1 MKRGAMIGCYLNWSL
16 DDALQSVA
24 EAGAEVIELGT
35 WGRQVAL
42 EYSLDDLLASSRKR
56 SELLARLDGFG
67 LAPSSISC
75 HGNALHPNDAIR
87 LEQQALFGDTV
98 RLANLLQIDTV
109 VDFSGCPGDNPD
121 AKYPNW
127 VTCAWPDD
135 YPEILAWQW
144 NERIIP
150 YWTETA
156 KMLESEGVR
165 VAIEM
170 HPGMAVY
177 NPRDLLRLREASG
190 PAVGA
195 NLDPSHLFWQ
205 QIDVIG
211 AIRYLGDAI
220 YHVHMKDSQV
230 RSHRTAAVGV
240 LDTTP
245 FRDWE
250 QRGWLYRT
258 VGHGHS
264 REFWAQ
270 FLTTLKEVGYAGPLS
285 VEHEDV
291 LIHVEEGMRQALALM
306 KEVAPTRP
314 EINRWWES

>member
-1 MKRGAMIGCYLNWSL
+1 MKRGAMVGCYTHSTL
-16 DDALQSVA
+16 DEALQSLSQ
-24 EAGAEVIELGT
+24 AGAEVVELST
-35 WGRQVAL
+35 WGRRVAMD
-42 EYSLDDLLASSRKR
+42 YTLDDLLASPVTRK
-56 SELLARLDGFG
+56 ELTNRLESHG
-67 LAPSSISC
+67 LVASSISC

-87 LEQQALFGDTV
+87 NEQQTLFKDSV
-98 RLANLLQIDTV
+98 RLANLLELDTV

-135 YPEILAWQW
+135 YPEILTWQW

-150 YWTETA
+150 YWAATVEFLA
-156 KMLESEGVR
+156 REGVR
-165 VAIEM
+165 AALEM

-177 NPRDLLRLREASG
+177 NPRDLLRLREAVG
-190 PAVGA
+190 PNVGA

-220 YHVHMKDSQV
+220 YHVHMKDSEV
-230 RSHRTAAVGV
+230 RTHRSAAVGV

-245 FRDWE
+245 FTEWE
-250 QRGWLYRT
+250 DRGWLYRT
-258 VGHGHS
+258 LGHGHS
-264 REFWAQ
+264 KEFWAR
-270 FLTTLKEVGYAGPLS
+270 FVTTLKEVGYTGPLS

-291 LIHVEEGMRQALALM
+291 LIDVHDGMRQALRLIAD
-306 KEVAPTRP
+306 VAPTTT
-314 EINRWWES
+314 EINRWWEG